1 MQLLLEHLSAFP
13 YIWIP
18 WLWCSQA
25 IFVQVR
31 CAADGEDTRTPSIVA
46 VIGLHSV
53 SKLRPRERMSGTS
66 CCRTPRGGWRRRRS
80 CEEKRNYQMHFHT
93 PALISIERTSNLQP
107 AQLLQNGG
115 ESKDRE
121 REAEAEHRNNY
132 LKIRFYARQR
142 HKPTQ
147 KQQDS
152 RYCEDQPHS
161 ASRSYFVAVVDRD
174 HITTAALRKVG
185 KSLAMRWAI
194 FYHEMAV
201 GALRTPGNYG
211 TIE

>member
-1 MQLLLEHLSAFP
+1 
-13 YIWIP
+13 
-18 WLWCSQA
+18 
-25 IFVQVR
+25 
-31 CAADGEDTRTPSIVA
+31 
-46 VIGLHSV
+46 
-53 SKLRPRERMSGTS
+53 MSGTS
-66 CCRTPRGGWRRRRS
+66 CCRTPRGGWRRCRG

-107 AQLLQNGG
+107 ARLLQNGG

-132 LKIRFYARQR
+132 LRIRFYARQR
-142 HKPTQ
+142 HKAIQ

-161 ASRSYFVAVVDRD
+161 ASRFYFVAVVDRD
-174 HITTAALRKVG
+174 RITTGALRNVG